1 MDSTRSRL
9 RLCGGVDACVQTRR
23 TSPFHQP
30 TPICTTH
37 QHACDAEA
45 RLRDRPS
52 VRVCIVHSCLNHVA
66 VKRSTPNRTAR
77 FLFEPLPEILFT
89 AILRLR
95 VSASLLTAHTS
106 PRPAGAWTMVPRA
119 TPQHAGL
126 PHQPATRAV
135 ALRESIPCSSQLQW
149 QRPTAR
155 VKTAGIL
162 EGATDRRM
170 NATCTSRRQQQAWRN
185 AESRARRA
193 GYVRRVFP
201 METAPRAVHRR
212 STWQRS

>member
-1 MDSTRSRL
+1 M
-9 RLCGGVDACVQTRR
+9 
-23 TSPFHQP
+23 
-30 TPICTTH
+30 
-37 QHACDAEA
+37 
-45 RLRDRPS
+45 
-52 VRVCIVHSCLNHVA
+52 RVCIVHSCLNHVA

-89 AILRLR
+89 AILRLACR
-95 VSASLLTAHTS
+95 HTSLLT
-106 PRPAGAWTMVPRA
+106 PARARRALGQWYHVPRHSTLA
-119 TPQHAGL
+119 CHTNPPWL
-126 PHQPATRAV
+126 CV
-135 ALRESIPCSSQLQW
+135 KSIPCSSQLQCSQLQW
-149 QRPTAR
+149 RRPTAR